1 MFIRLVSLC
10 LFYAV
15 HSLQTPRIETHHITS
30 TLYVAA
36 LRHGSVVFI
45 LNTSRLL
52 LSHFRQWNKGCTT
65 NSCPTKWRWN
75 HMKSLQDPKSFL
87 FKVSHWLLSQPYG
100 AKEMNTTLFCDYT
113 LSSMQASCEVQFES
127 EDPANDLRILID
139 SVIFMINPMKWT
151 IMPCLVAWLGTSTWE
166 FQGSKPPVPPAINS
180 HTAAPV
186 PSWQRF
192 APRNERFPVV
202 VATPV
207 EIFVWSFDCF
217 GSGRTHP
224 SLRMHL

>member
-1 MFIRLVSLC
+1 MHNWITYIFQKNDIFICWVSLC

-30 TLYVAA
+30 TLAPRTPPW
-36 LRHGSVVFI
+36 LG
-45 LNTSRLL
+45 RLHL
-52 LSHFRQWNKGCTT
+52 EHQQTPTQPFQTMKQRLEHF
-65 NSCPTKWRWN
+65 SCPTKWIWN
-75 HMKSLQDPKSFL
+75 HMKSLQDPKSL
-87 FKVSHWLLSQPYG
+87 CFKVSHWLLSQPYG

-127 EDPANDLRILID
+127 EDPANDLRIFID

-180 HTAAPV
+180 IQLLLSPV
-186 PSWQRF
+186 GNVLRPG
-192 APRNERFPVV
+192 
-202 VATPV
+202 TK
-207 EIFVWSFDCF
+207 
-217 GSGRTHP
+217 GSQ
-224 SLRMHL
+224 SL